1 MLLKTWYLHSN
12 CTLLRSYLYSDC
24 IFTCRCL
31 NCFVVYT
38 SYGIGAYLPKQ
49 TSMNGWWEDI
59 MVKGRGTYD
68 HIKAK
73 QCLPFPHQ
81 RNFCIEGSLT
91 GPYML
96 LIILVVN
103 TGLWSGIL
111 VMNIINWCTNEE
123 MRCCR
128 GVLGS
133 GRRACLLLVTGKWV
147 SMQFKLPPHSSMLWT
162 SLSLSLSLSP
172 LHFYMTPFLHIYTLH
187 PCMLYSCVLLF
198 MVTLLTSFAHDV
210 IVYHASHTCTL
221 YCSL

>member
-1 MLLKTWYLHSN
+1 
-12 CTLLRSYLYSDC
+12 
-24 IFTCRCL
+24 
-31 NCFVVYT
+31 
-38 SYGIGAYLPKQ
+38 
-49 TSMNGWWEDI
+49 

-133 GRRACLLLVTGKWV
+133 GRRACLLLVTGK
-147 SMQFKLPPHSSMLWT
+147 
-162 SLSLSLSLSP
+162 
-172 LHFYMTPFLHIYTLH
+172 
-187 PCMLYSCVLLF
+187 
-198 MVTLLTSFAHDV
+198 
-210 IVYHASHTCTL
+210 
-221 YCSL
+221 